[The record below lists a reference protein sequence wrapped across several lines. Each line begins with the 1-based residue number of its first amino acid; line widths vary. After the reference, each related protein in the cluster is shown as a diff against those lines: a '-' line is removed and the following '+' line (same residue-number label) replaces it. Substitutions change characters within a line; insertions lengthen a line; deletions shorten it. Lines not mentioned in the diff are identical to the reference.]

1 MFRIS
6 LNNLIKRQIHGNAEI
21 IENCKEIINRNPRNL
36 ERLRIARKPIGYVL
50 DTREITFW
58 HKLEIYST
66 QRNVTAEIYH
76 FENGPIITVSS
87 KEWGIKKQLFSTQD
101 ATAFKFVGR
110 VLAQRCLES
119 GISEIYVSD
128 SIVTGN
134 KIQLL
139 LDTLS
144 ECGICLK
151 EPERYKVP
159 KPGIL
164 VRPEKP
170 WETYE

>member
-21 IENCKEIINRNPRNL
+21 IEKCKEIINRNPRNL

-50 DTREITFW
+50 DTRKITFW

-66 QRNVTAEIYH
+66 QRNIITEIHH

-87 KEWGIKKQLFSTQD
+87 KEWGIKKQLFSTHD
-101 ATAFKFVGR
+101 ATAYKFVGR

-119 GISEIYVSD
+119 GISEIYVND
-128 SIVTGN
+128 SIVIGN
-134 KIQLL
+134 KVQLL

-159 KPGIL
+159 KPGIF
-164 VRPEKP
+164 VHPEKP

>member
-1 MFRIS
+1 M
-6 LNNLIKRQIHGNAEI
+6 
-21 IENCKEIINRNPRNL
+21 
-36 ERLRIARKPIGYVL
+36 
-50 DTREITFW
+50 
-58 HKLEIYST
+58 
-66 QRNVTAEIYH
+66 
-76 FENGPIITVSS
+76 
-87 KEWGIKKQLFSTQD
+87 
-101 ATAFKFVGR
+101 
-110 VLAQRCLES
+110 LAQRCLES